1 MKFIDFFAG
10 IGGFRRG
17 MELAGHECVGFCEID
32 KYAVMSYTA
41 MHLITEEQREYLAT
55 LDLRT
60 RQKEILKD
68 EYRNGEWYAS
78 DISRVDARDLP
89 HADCWCFGFPCQDI
103 SVAGKQVGFEGN
115 RSSLFFRVMYLL
127 GQLPSEERPTYL
139 FIENVKNLLSV
150 NGGWD
155 FARLLVELD
164 RGGYDAE
171 WQTLDSKNFNVP
183 QHRERVFIVGRFRG
197 RGRSEVLPVPE
208 PNGENCVH
216 QIGMDGTSRRK
227 NHNQYRLY
235 GVSGLSPTLN
245 KMDGGGR
252 EPHIP
257 IPVVCLDPK
266 YKCLEGGMREYEE
279 ETPTLTSR
287 DYKDPLQVIVATD
300 NRSKENNGGVY
311 AKVADGTT
319 VYAIWYAK
327 QQRYVAIRK
336 LTPKECFRLQGWSDD
351 YFHKAELMNSNSQLY
366 KQAGNGVTVN
376 VIRAVAE
383 KMKGESK
390 YDLG

>member
-1 MKFIDFFAG
+1 
-10 IGGFRRG
+10 
-17 MELAGHECVGFCEID
+17 
-32 KYAVMSYTA
+32 
-41 MHLITEEQREYLAT
+41 
-55 LDLRT
+55 
-60 RQKEILKD
+60 
-68 EYRNGEWYAS
+68 
-78 DISRVDARDLP
+78 
-89 HADCWCFGFPCQDI
+89 
-103 SVAGKQVGFEGN
+103 
-115 RSSLFFRVMYLL
+115 
-127 GQLPSEERPTYL
+127 
-139 FIENVKNLLSV
+139 
-150 NGGWD
+150 
-155 FARLLVELD
+155 
-164 RGGYDAE
+164 
-171 WQTLDSKNFNVP
+171 
-183 QHRERVFIVGRFRG
+183 
-197 RGRSEVLPVPE
+197 
-208 PNGENCVH
+208 
-216 QIGMDGTSRRK
+216 MDGTSKRK

-300 NRSKENNGGVY
+300 NRSKENSGGVY

-383 KMKGESK
+383 KMKG
-390 YDLG
+390 